1 MFDNLIKDVRRS
13 MSQITARI
21 DRATVEV
28 TKLGKHMENI
38 DKSYIKY
45 DTKTI
50 QVTPL
55 IVQGWLR
62 KKTETANL
70 VGVDTYPVRYL

>member
-21 DRATVEV
+21 DRATVEA
-28 TKLGKHMENI
+28 TKLGKHMDNI
-38 DKSYIKY
+38 DKSNIKY

-50 QVTPL
+50 
-55 IVQGWLR
+55 
-62 KKTETANL
+62 
-70 VGVDTYPVRYL
+70 